1 MVMVT
6 QHFVSNQSLVHNN
19 NIPESAT
26 AAAFWCGGSQIKNQT
41 ILQHSKLL
49 YIVTKCVNFLLDNA
63 DDSQPRIHISNH
75 NNNNYHKN
83 WECTNRNSHSTT
95 MASSGNGRVLVAPF
109 FYAFP
114 PSVVLPPA
122 PLPSTKSHHQQY
134 EWLHLQPAPSA
145 VWMVTA
151 RWMTG
156 WATTPAM
163 MSILSMNL
171 VIPTQWSRGS
181 NWMVIIITNER
192 GKNAKKIGI
201 HATRTFRHYCSKH
214 GSPYWQIYI

>member
-1 MVMVT
+1 MFDMTCLLLLWRRELQIASNANLIILIIVMVMVT

-122 PLPSTKSHHQQY
+122 PLPSTKKT
-134 EWLHLQPAPSA
+134 PSA
-145 VWMVTA
+145 VWMITSA
-151 RWMTG
+151 ASTI
-156 WATTPAM
+156 
-163 MSILSMNL
+163 SSMNGY
-171 VIPTQWSRGS
+171 SKMDDRMS
-181 NWMVIIITNER
+181 NNTSNDVNTVYEPSNSNTMI
-192 GKNAKKIGI
+192 
-201 HATRTFRHYCSKH
+201 
-214 GSPYWQIYI
+214 